1 MLNMDY
7 LEYFKEYTLRKEKDP
22 KGFEEKVKA
31 GYVCETKNIRL
42 IYFDLETSSPIERNY
57 PIATVDSI
65 IEIGAVSE
73 EGSFSKL
80 CNPNH
85 PIFTTAVNGITDD
98 DVKDAQHTRNVLKNF
113 LEWAQPG
120 EGYDVSLLIAHNAAQ
135 FDLKV
140 LRSHIA
146 QYFPGMKCDNIYVA
160 DSLHPLRK
168 NSDASSAKL
177 EEIYRHVFE
186 QDYVE
191 KHRAL
196 EDAND
201 LKRIT
206 EHVCKEKDISCAHL
220 MSGNAYPLMSETMK
234 PKANANQCY
243 FDVPFPEKDAA
254 KKMGAKWDPV
264 KKLWFAPTDEIKTA
278 LLTKFK
284 TKF

>member
-1 MLNMDY
+1 MSIDY

-31 GYVCETKNIRL
+31 GYTCETKNVRL
-42 IYFDLETSSPIERNY
+42 IFFDLETSSPCERNY
-57 PIATVDSI
+57 PIASVDSI
-65 IEIGAVSE
+65 IEIGAGCEQS
-73 EGSFSKL
+73 SFSRL
-80 CNPNH
+80 CNPGH

-98 DVKDAQHTRNVLKNF
+98 DVKGALHTKYVLKEF
-113 LEWAQPG
+113 FEWVQLLNLSK
-120 EGYDVSLLIAHNAAQ
+120 EYDATLLIAHNAAN

-146 QYFPGMKCDNIYVA
+146 RYFPDMKCDNIYVA

-168 NSDASSAKL
+168 QSNASSAKL

-196 EDAND
+196 EDAKD
-201 LKRIT
+201 LKRIA
-206 EHVCKEKDISCAHL
+206 EHICKEKDISCAHL

-234 PKANANQCY
+234 PKANANY
-243 FDVPFPEKDAA
+243 FDIPFPEKDAA

-264 KKLWFAPTDEIKTA
+264 KKLWFAPTDEIKTV

-284 TKF
+284 TKL

>member
-1 MLNMDY
+1 MNMDY

-22 KGFEEKVKA
+22 KAFEEKVYA
-31 GYVCETKNIRL
+31 GYTCESKNVRL
-42 IYFDLETSSPIERNY
+42 IYFDLETSSPCERNY
-57 PIATVDSI
+57 PIASVDSI

-73 EGSFSKL
+73 QGTFSKL
-80 CNPNH
+80 CNPGH

-98 DVKDAQHTRNVLKNF
+98 DVKGAPHTRTVLKAF
-113 LEWAQPG
+113 FEWAQPG
-120 EGYDVSLLIAHNAAQ
+120 EYDATLLIAHNAAS

-146 QYFPGMKCDNIYVA
+146 RYFPDMKCDNMYVA

-168 NSDASSAKL
+168 QSDASSAKL

-196 EDAND
+196 EDAKD

-206 EHVCKEKDISCAHL
+206 EHVCKEKNISCAHM

-234 PKANANQCY
+234 PKVDINQY
-243 FDVPFPEKDAA
+243 FDVPFPEKDVA
-254 KKMGAKWDPV
+254 KKFGAKWCPV
-264 KKLWFAPTDEIKTA
+264 KKLWFAPTDEIKAT
-278 LLTKFK
+278 LLTKFQ

>member
-1 MLNMDY
+1 MDY

-22 KGFEEKVKA
+22 KAFEEKVKA
-31 GYVCETKNIRL
+31 GFVCESKNVRL
-42 IYFDLETSSPIERNY
+42 IYVDLETSSPCERSY
-57 PIATVDSI
+57 PIATMDSI

-73 EGSFSKL
+73 QGTFSKL
-80 CNPNH
+80 CNPGH
-85 PIFTTAVNGITDD
+85 PIFTTAVNGITDN
-98 DVKDAQHTRNVLKNF
+98 DVKDAPHTRDVLNEF
-113 LEWAQPG
+113 LQWAQPG
-120 EGYDVSLLIAHNAAQ
+120 EYDVSLLIAHNAAN

-146 QYFPGMKCDNIYVA
+146 QYFPGMKCDNMYVA
-160 DSLHPLRK
+160 DSLHPLKKRS
-168 NSDASSAKL
+168 NAQSGKL

-191 KHRAL
+191 KHRAM

-206 EHVCKEKDISCAHL
+206 EHICKENDISCVRL
-220 MSGNAYPLMSETMK
+220 LSGNAYPLMSETMK

-243 FDVPFPEKDAA
+243 FDVPFPEKDDA

-264 KKLWFAPTDEIKTA
+264 KKLWFAPTEEIKTA
-278 LLTKFK
+278 LMTKFK